1 MIAAINQI
9 AQSWW
14 SWMGPMLWQVSL
26 LILIVTG
33 LDFLLRRWAWP
44 QVRYTLWL
52 LVLVK
57 LVIPP
62 TWTLPSSLVSKWQ
75 PVVQA
80 GIKERLGINLRAPA
94 VREPLEMYSSV
105 PATMTPSVLAG
116 QLAEQS
122 AQTPPAESSSLTP
135 SRALGWKAIVMLA
148 WIIGMGLFVAL
159 LAHRIARL
167 RRWHKKQVEKKV
179 IPVWY
184 YELLVETT
192 KRLKLG
198 RLPAIVFSRDA
209 KAPAVYGM
217 FRPVL
222 LLPASYLDS
231 LSREDAEHVLLHEL
245 AHLKRGDLW
254 LHGLCLLLQIVYW
267 FNPLLIWTRRQMKHV
282 REICCDLTIANVLKE
297 KTMKYRQTLLN
308 TARELLTQT
317 AEPGMGLLGV
327 FEDPFRLVARLRWL
341 EKKTWRTRKLM
352 TAAVALVALVMT
364 AAVLPMG
371 SSMQVGAASGQANK
385 KFTLK
390 KLGPVQGQ
398 LLGAVS
404 PDEKYVSFVDW
415 NTGDL
420 AVREVATG
428 QEKKLTNKGPWT
440 QSGAMAFQSRWSPDG
455 QKIVYDWWDW
465 DKEPGFVGVRVVGL
479 DGQAPRTI
487 YQVPDNELTITYA
500 WSSDGKRILVLHSV
514 QPPGKKAPDWRD
526 KVGKISLVGIE
537 DGSVQVLKSLDLR
550 SVAYNQTINM
560 DLSPDARFVAY
571 SIPVGGNAFN
581 KDIMLLSV
589 EDLNEIPLVVHPA
602 NEDLIGFTPDGAHLL
617 FTSNRRGSTDA
628 WMIPVSNGRAAGAA
642 VMLAEGAGDIEPL
655 GFTAEG
661 RFFYAT
667 GRPEENLYIA
677 ELDPKTGQVVKVP
690 QEPIPHLGNES
701 HSPAYSPDGRLLAY
715 VSNRGGRGLAARFV
729 ICIRSLD
736 SGAEREI
743 LPEYDFMNL
752 KWSPDGRTLLARAF
766 DGNDRS
772 AHSLLAAIDAET
784 GEVRVIKKCEAPR
797 MTQWITEFAWS
808 QDGRAVFFV
817 QNKRPENLS
826 QLLSGDIESGI
837 EKELYRA
844 PTWAERFNISRSPD
858 GRWLALMN
866 HRGTEEKRRT
876 LRIVSADGKERRDLI
891 TFEDTYNGPAWTT
904 WTPDGKSILF
914 PKHDP
919 KEEGKSQ
926 LWRIPVQGGNPEKLN
941 IEMFGFYNLTVHP
954 DGTRLAFS
962 SNGPSLK
969 QPELWVM
976 ENFLPS
982 SSSEKQEKTRQSS

>member
-1 MIAAINQI
+1 MIAAVNQI

-14 SWMGPMLWQVSL
+14 GWMGSMFWQVSL
-26 LILIVTG
+26 LILIVTA
-33 LDFLLRRWAWP
+33 LDFVLRRWAWP
-44 QVRYTLWL
+44 QVRYTLWVL
-52 LVLVK
+52 ILVK

-62 TWTLPSSLVSKWQ
+62 TWTLPSSLISKWQ
-75 PVVQA
+75 PLVQA
-80 GIKERLGINLRAPA
+80 GIEERFGVNLRAPA
-94 VREPLEMYSSV
+94 AGEPLRMS
-105 PATMTPSVLAG
+105 PSVSASKTAAVHAG
-116 QLAEQS
+116 EPAAQS
-122 AQTPPAESSSLTP
+122 GQTQPAESSLLPP
-135 SRALGWKAIVMLA
+135 SRTLGWKAIVMLA
-148 WIIGMGLFVAL
+148 WILGMGLFVAL

-167 RRWHKKQVEKKV
+167 RRWHKKQVEKKI

-198 RLPAIVFSRDA
+198 RLPGIVFSKDA

-254 LHGLCLLLQIVYW
+254 IHGLCLLLQIVYW
-267 FNPLLIWTRRQMKHV
+267 FNPLLIWTRRQMRHV
-282 REICCDLTIANVLKE
+282 REICCDLTIAYVLKE

-371 SSMQVGAASGQANK
+371 SAMQEGAAGGKANN

-390 KLGPVQGQ
+390 KLGQVQGQ

-404 PDEKYVSFVDW
+404 PDGKYVSFVDW

-428 QEKKLTNKGPWT
+428 QEKRLTNKGPWT
-440 QSGAMAFQSRWSPDG
+440 QSEAQVFDSRWSPDG

-465 DKEPGFVGVRVVGL
+465 DKEPGFVGIRVVGL

-487 YQVPDNELTITYA
+487 YEVPDNQLTQTYA
-500 WSSDGKRILVLHSV
+500 WSSDGEKILVLQS
-514 QPPGKKAPDWRD
+514 QGPTEKKTGRIA
-526 KVGKISLVGIE
+526 LVRVE
-537 DGSVQVLKSLDLR
+537 DGSAQFLKTLDLSR
-550 SVAYNQTINM
+550 VAYNQVINM
-560 DLSPDARFVAY
+560 DLSPDGRFIAY
-571 SIPVGGNAFN
+571 SIPVGRNAFN
-581 KDIMLLSV
+581 KDIILLSV
-589 EDLNEIPLVVHPA
+589 EDLREIALVEHPA
-602 NEDLIGFTPDGAHLL
+602 NDGLLGFTPDGAHVL

-642 VMLAEGAGDIEPL
+642 VMLAEGTGDIEPL

-661 RFFYAT
+661 TFYYAT

-677 ELDPKTGQVVKVP
+677 EFDPKTGQVVKVP

-701 HSPAYSPDGRLLAY
+701 HSPTYSPDGRLLAY
-715 VSNRGGRGLAARFV
+715 VSNRGGRGLAGRFV

-736 SGAEREI
+736 SGREREI
-743 LPEYDFMNL
+743 LPEYNFMSL

-766 DGNDRS
+766 DGSDRS
-772 AHSLLAAIDAET
+772 AHSLLASIDAET
-784 GEVRVIKKCEAPR
+784 SEVHVIKKCEAAR
-797 MTQWITEFAWS
+797 LDQTIMEFNWS
-808 QDGRAVFFV
+808 KDGRAAFYVL
-817 QNKRPENLS
+817 NTKSKKLS
-826 QLLSGDIESGI
+826 QLLVRDLESGS

-866 HRGTEEKRRT
+866 YRGMEEKRRT
-876 LRIVSADGKERRDLI
+876 LRIISADGKEMRDLT

-904 WTPDGKSILF
+904 WTPDGKYVLF
-914 PKHDP
+914 PKYDP

-926 LWRIPVQGGNPEKLN
+926 LWRIPVQGGELEKLN
-941 IEMFGFYNLTVHP
+941 IEMWGFYNLTVHP

-969 QPELWVM
+969 QAELWVM
-976 ENFLPS
+976 ENFLPNIS
-982 SSSEKQEKTRQSS
+982 NKKQ

>member
-14 SWMGPMLWQVSL
+14 GWMGPMLWQVSL

-57 LVIPP
+57 LIIPP
-62 TWTLPSSLVSKWQ
+62 SWTLPSSLVSKWQ

-80 GIKERLGINLRAPA
+80 NLEDRLGVYLGAPA
-94 VREPLEMYSSV
+94 VREPLEMSPSIL
-105 PATMTPSVLAG
+105 ASMTPSVPGDEPA
-116 QLAEQS
+116 AQS
-122 AQTPPAESSSLTP
+122 AQTKPSVSSSRLS
-135 SRALGWKAIVMLA
+135 SRPLGWKAIVMLA
-148 WIIGMGLFVAL
+148 WIAGMGLFVVL
-159 LAHRIARL
+159 LALRMARL
-167 RRWHKKQVEKKV
+167 RRWHKKQVEKKT

-184 YELLVETT
+184 YELLVEAT

-198 RLPAIVFSRDA
+198 RLPAIVFSKDT

-267 FNPLLIWTRRQMKHV
+267 FNPLLIWTRRQMRHV

-371 SSMQVGAASGQANK
+371 SAGQEGAAGGKTNN

-404 PDEKYVSFVDW
+404 PDGKYVSYVDW

-420 AVREVATG
+420 AVHEVATG
-428 QEKKLTNKGPWT
+428 QKKRLTNKGPWT

-465 DKEPGFVGVRVVGL
+465 DREPGFVGIRVVGL
-479 DGQAPRTI
+479 DAQAPRTI
-487 YQVPDNELTITYA
+487 YEVPDNELTITYD
-500 WSSDGKRILVLHSV
+500 WSPDGRRILVLHRV
-514 QPPGKKAPDWRD
+514 TPPENTAPDRRYW
-526 KVGKISLVGIE
+526 VGKISLVGIE
-537 DGSVQVLKSLDLR
+537 DGSLQILKSLDLS
-550 SVAYNQTINM
+550 SVAHNQTINM
-560 DLSPDARFVAY
+560 DLSPDGRFIAY

-589 EDLNEIPLVVHPA
+589 EDQKEVPLVEHPA
-602 NEDLIGFTPDGAHLL
+602 NEDLLGFTPDGAHVL
-617 FTSNRRGSTDA
+617 FSSDRRGSTDA
-628 WMIPVSNGRAAGAA
+628 WMIPVSSGRAAGAA
-642 VMLAEGAGDIEPL
+642 VMLIKGAGGIEPL
-655 GFTAEG
+655 GFTTEG
-661 RFFYAT
+661 AFYYAT
-667 GRPEENLYIA
+667 GGPEANVYIA
-677 ELDPKTGQVVKVP
+677 ELDPKTGRVVKVP
-690 QEPIPHLGNES
+690 EEPIPHLGRES
-701 HSPAYSPDGRLLAY
+701 HSPAYSPDGRQLAY
-715 VSNRGGRGLAARFV
+715 VSDRGGLRGGGRSV

-743 LPEYDFMNL
+743 LPEYDFNDFMGL

-766 DGNDRS
+766 DGSGRS
-772 AHSLLAAIDAET
+772 ARNLLATVDVET
-784 GEVRVIKKCEAPR
+784 GEVRVVKKCDLPR
-797 MTQWITEFAWS
+797 MDQLIMNIDWS
-808 QDGRAVFFV
+808 PDGRAVFYV
-817 QNKRPENLS
+817 QNTESQKVS
-826 QLLSGDIESGI
+826 QLFIREIENGI

-844 PTWAERFNISRSPD
+844 PTWAERFHFSRSPD
-858 GRWLALMN
+858 GRWLALKN
-866 HRGTEEKRRT
+866 YRGLENKRIT
-876 LRIVSADGKERRDLI
+876 LRLLSADGKDTRQLYS
-891 TFEDTYNGPAWTT
+891 FEDQADFPGWPAWTA
-904 WTPDGKSILF
+904 DGKYVLF
-914 PKHDP
+914 SKRSP
-919 KEEGKSQ
+919 EENGKVQ
-926 LWRIPVQGGNPEKLN
+926 LWRIPFQGGEPEKLD
-941 IEMFGFYNLTVHP
+941 IEMWSFNFLTSHP
-954 DGTRLAFS
+954 DGTRLAFTS
-962 SNGPSLK
+962 YGPSMR
-969 QPELWVM
+969 QAELWVM
-976 ENFLPS
+976 ENFLPERS
-982 SSSEKQEKTRQSS
+982 TKK

>member
-1 MIAAINQI
+1 MIAAVNQI

-26 LILIVTG
+26 LILIVTA

-57 LVIPP
+57 LIIPP
-62 TWTLPSSLVSKWQ
+62 SWTLPSSLVSRWQ

-80 GIKERLGINLRAPA
+80 NLEDRFGVYLGAPTA
-94 VREPLEMYSSV
+94 REPLAMSAYI
-105 PATMTPSVLAG
+105 PASMTPSVPGDESAT
-116 QLAEQS
+116 QS
-122 AQTPPAESSSLTP
+122 AQTKPSESSSLP
-135 SRALGWKAIVMLA
+135 AGRPLGWKAIVMLA
-148 WIIGMGLFVAL
+148 WIAGMGLFVVL
-159 LAHRIARL
+159 LAVRIARL

-198 RLPAIVFSRDA
+198 RLPAIVFSKDA

-231 LSREDAEHVLLHEL
+231 LSREDAGHVLLHEL

-267 FNPLLIWTRRQMKHV
+267 FNPLLIWTRRQMRHV
-282 REICCDLTIANVLKE
+282 REICCDLTIANVLRE

-371 SSMQVGAASGQANK
+371 SAGQIGVAGGKADNQ
-385 KFTLK
+385 FTLK

-398 LLGAVS
+398 LLGQVS
-404 PDEKYVSFVDW
+404 PDGKYISFVDW
-415 NTGDL
+415 DTGDL

-428 QEKKLTNKGPWT
+428 QEKRLTNKGPWA
-440 QSGAMAFQSRWSPDG
+440 QSGAMVFQSRWAPDG

-465 DKEPGFVGVRVVGL
+465 DKEPGFVGIRVVGL
-479 DGQAPRTI
+479 DAQAPRTI
-487 YQVPDNELTITYA
+487 YEVPDNELTITYA

-514 QPPGKKAPDWRD
+514 APPGKRAQDWRD
-526 KVGKISLVGIE
+526 KVGQISLVGIE
-537 DGSVQVLKSLDLR
+537 DGSVQVLKALDLS

-560 DLSPDARFVAY
+560 DLSPDGRFIAY

-589 EDLNEIPLVVHPA
+589 EDQKEIPLVEHPA
-602 NEDLIGFTPDGAHLL
+602 NEDLLGFTPDGAHVL
-617 FTSNRRGSTDA
+617 FTSDRRGSTDA

-642 VMLAEGAGDIEPL
+642 VMLVKGTGEIESL
-655 GFTAEG
+655 GFTAG
-661 RFFYAT
+661 GAFYYAT
-667 GRPEENLYIA
+667 GGPEANVYIA
-677 ELDPKTGQVVKVP
+677 ELDPKTGQVVKSP
-690 QEPIPHLGNES
+690 QEPTPHLGRES

-715 VSNRGGRGLAARFV
+715 VSDRGGPRGGGRSV

-736 SGAEREI
+736 SGREKEI
-743 LPEYDFMNL
+743 LPEYDFMGL
-752 KWSPDGRTLLARAF
+752 EWSPDGRRLLARAF
-766 DGNDRS
+766 DGSDRS
-772 AHSLLAAIDAET
+772 AHSLLATIDVET
-784 GEVRVIKKCEAPR
+784 GEVRAIKKYDLPR
-797 MTQWITEFAWS
+797 MDQWITGFAWS
-808 QDGRAVFFV
+808 RDGRSVFFV
-817 QNKRPENLS
+817 HNKKSENLC
-826 QLLSGDIESGI
+826 QLLILDIESGV

-844 PTWAERFNISRSPD
+844 PTWADRFHISRSPD
-858 GRWLALMN
+858 GRWLAMMN
-866 HRGTEEKRRT
+866 MRGMEEKRRT
-876 LRIVSADGKERRDLI
+876 LRIISADGEEVRDLT
-891 TFEDTYNGPAWTT
+891 TFEDADNAPARTT
-904 WTPDGKSILF
+904 WTPDGKYVLF
-914 PKHDP
+914 SKHNP
-919 KEEGKSQ
+919 EEKGRSQ
-926 LWRIPVQGGNPEKLN
+926 LWRIPVQGGDAEKLN
-941 IEMFGFYNLTVHP
+941 IDMWGFYMLTVHP
-954 DGTRLAFS
+954 DGTRLAFC
-962 SNGPSLK
+962 SNGPSWK
-969 QPELWVM
+969 EPELWVM
-976 ENFLPS
+976 ENFLPERS
-982 SSSEKQEKTRQSS
+982 TKK

>member
-1 MIAAINQI
+1 MIVAINQI
-9 AQSWW
+9 AQTWW
-14 SWMGPMLWQVSL
+14 DWMGPMFWQVSL
-26 LILIVTG
+26 LILIVTA

-52 LVLVK
+52 LVLIK

-62 TWTLPSSLVSKWQ
+62 TWTMPSSLISKWQ
-75 PVVQA
+75 PLVQA
-80 GIKERLGINLRAPA
+80 RIEERLGIYLRAPA
-94 VREPLEMYSSV
+94 AAEPLQMAPSIPAFKTAAV
-105 PATMTPSVLAG
+105 PAGELAG
-116 QLAEQS
+116 QSGKTQ
-122 AQTPPAESSSLTP
+122 PGESSSLTP

-148 WIIGMGLFVAL
+148 WILGMGVFVAL
-159 LAHRIARL
+159 LAVRISTL

-184 YELLVETT
+184 FELLVETT

-198 RLPAIVFSRDA
+198 RLPAIVFSKDA

-254 LHGLCLLLQIVYW
+254 LHGLCLLLQIIYW
-267 FNPLLIWTRRQMKHV
+267 FNPLLVWTRRQMRHV

-297 KTMKYRQTLLN
+297 KTMKYRETLLN

-352 TAAVALVALVMT
+352 TAAVALVALFMI

-371 SSMQVGAASGQANK
+371 SGVQEGAAGGQANK

-390 KLGPVQGQ
+390 KLGQVQGQ

-404 PDEKYVSFVDW
+404 PDGKYVSFVDW

-428 QEKKLTNKGPWT
+428 QEKRLTDKGPWT
-440 QSGAMAFQSRWSPDG
+440 QSRAQAFQSRWSPDG

-465 DKEPGFVGVRVVGL
+465 DKEPGFVGIRVVGL

-500 WSSDGKRILVLHSV
+500 WSPDGKRILVLHSV
-514 QPPGKKAPDWRD
+514 IPPGKTGRDWRD
-526 KVGKISLVGIE
+526 KVGKISLIGIE
-537 DGSVQVLKSLDLR
+537 DGSVQVLRELDLG
-550 SVAYNQTINM
+550 SFAYNQYLDM
-560 DLSPDARFVAY
+560 DLSPDGRFVAY

-581 KDIMLLSV
+581 KDIILLSV
-589 EDLNEIPLVVHPA
+589 EDLKEIPLVEHPA
-602 NEDLIGFTPDGAHLL
+602 NENLIGFTPDGAYLL

-642 VMLAEGAGDIEPL
+642 VMLAEGAGNIAPL

-661 RFFYAT
+661 SFFYAT

-677 ELDPKTGQVVKVP
+677 ELDSKTGQVVRVP

-715 VSNRGGRGLAARFV
+715 VSNRGGRGFAARFV

-736 SGAEREI
+736 SGREREI
-743 LPEYDFMNL
+743 LPEYNFMCL

-772 AHSLLAAIDAET
+772 AHSLLAAIDVET
-784 GEVRVIKKCEAPR
+784 GEVRVIKKCEAAR
-797 MTQWITEFAWS
+797 LDQTIMEFNWS
-808 QDGRAVFFV
+808 KDGRAVFYVLNTFS
-817 QNKRPENLS
+817 QKLS
-826 QLLSGDIESGI
+826 QLLVRDIESGS

-844 PTWAERFNISRSPD
+844 PSWAERFNISRSPD
-858 GRWLALMN
+858 GRWLAVMN
-866 HRGTEEKRRT
+866 YRGMEEKRRT
-876 LRIVSADGKERRDLI
+876 LRIISADGKERRDLI
-891 TFEDTYNGPAWTT
+891 TFEDTHNGPAWTT

-926 LWRIPVQGGNPEKLN
+926 LWRIPVQGGDSEKLD
-941 IEMFGFYNLTVHP
+941 IEMWGFYNLTFDP

-962 SNGPSLK
+962 SKGPSLK

-976 ENFLPS
+976 ENFLPNRPN
-982 SSSEKQEKTRQSS
+982 EK

>member
-1 MIAAINQI
+1 MIAAVNQI
-9 AQSWW
+9 AHSWW
-14 SWMGPMLWQVSL
+14 GWMGPMLWQVSL
-26 LILIVTG
+26 LILIVTA
-33 LDFLLRRWAWP
+33 LDFVLRRWAWP
-44 QVRYTLWL
+44 QVRYALWL
-52 LVLVK
+52 LVLIK
-57 LVIPP
+57 LIIPP
-62 TWTLPSSLVSKWQ
+62 TWTLPSSLISKWQ
-75 PVVQA
+75 PIVQA
-80 GIKERLGINLRAPA
+80 RIEERLGLSPRGPAASEALQMRPSIPASVTASVRAGEPVEQTAQAQPA
-94 VREPLEMYSSV
+94 DSYSL
-105 PATMTPSVLAG
+105 PASHT
-116 QLAEQS
+116 
-122 AQTPPAESSSLTP
+122 
-135 SRALGWKAIVMLA
+135 LGWKSYTLIV
-148 WIIGMGLFVAL
+148 WILGMGFFVAL
-159 LAHRIARL
+159 LGHRISRL
-167 RRWHKKQVEKKV
+167 RRWHKKQVEKKT

-198 RLPAIVFSRDA
+198 RLPAIVFSKDT

-297 KTMKYRQTLLN
+297 KTMKYRETLLS
-308 TARELLTQT
+308 TARELLTET
-317 AEPGMGLLGV
+317 AEPGMGLLGL

-352 TAAVALVALVMT
+352 TAAVVVVTMVMT
-364 AAVLPMG
+364 VAVLPMG
-371 SSMQVGAASGQANK
+371 SAGQAGTAGEKANN

-390 KLGPVQGQ
+390 RIDPLSGWPALGN
-398 LLGAVS
+398 VS
-404 PDEKYVSFVDW
+404 PDGRYISFVDW

-420 AVREVATG
+420 ALREVATG
-428 QEKKLTNKGPWT
+428 QEKRLTDKGPWT
-440 QSGAMAFQSRWSPDG
+440 QSGAEAFHSRWSPDG

-465 DKEPGFVGVRVVGL
+465 DKEPGFVGIRIVGL
-479 DGQAPRTI
+479 DGLAPRTI
-487 YQVPDNELTITYA
+487 YQVPDNQLTQTYA
-500 WSSDGKRILVLHSV
+500 WSSDGEKILVLQS
-514 QPPGKKAPDWRD
+514 QGPTEKKTGRIA
-526 KVGKISLVGIE
+526 LVRVE
-537 DGSVQVLKSLDLR
+537 DGSARFLKTLELGR
-550 SVAYNQTINM
+550 VAYNQGIGM
-560 DLSPDARFVAY
+560 DLSPDGRFIAY

-581 KDIMLLSV
+581 KDIILLSV
-589 EDLNEIPLVVHPA
+589 EDLQELPLVEHPA
-602 NEDLIGFTPDGAHLL
+602 NEDLLGFTPDGAHVL

-642 VMLAEGAGDIEPL
+642 VMLVAGTGSIEPL

-661 RFFYAT
+661 AFYFAT
-667 GRPEENLYIA
+667 GGPEENLYIA
-677 ELDPKTGQVVKVP
+677 ELNPKTGQVVKVP

-701 HSPAYSPDGRLLAY
+701 HSPAYSPDGRQLAY
-715 VSNRGGRGLAARFV
+715 VSNRGGRGLAGRFV

-736 SGAEREI
+736 SGREREI
-743 LPEYDFMNL
+743 LPEYNFMSL

-766 DGNDRS
+766 DGSDRS

-784 GEVRVIKKCEAPR
+784 SEVRVIKKCEAAR
-797 MTQWITEFAWS
+797 LDQTIMEFDWTK
-808 QDGRAVFFV
+808 DGRAVFYV
-817 QNKRPENLS
+817 LNTKSKNLS
-826 QLLSGDIESGI
+826 QLLVRDLERGS

-866 HRGTEEKRRT
+866 YRGMEEKRRT
-876 LRIVSADGKERRDLI
+876 LRVISADGKEMRDLT

-904 WTPDGKSILF
+904 WTPDGKHVLF
-914 PKHDP
+914 PKYDP

-926 LWRIPVQGGNPEKLN
+926 LWRIPVQGGDIEKLN
-941 IEMFGFYNLTVHP
+941 IEMWGFYNLTVHP

-969 QPELWVM
+969 QAELWAM
-976 ENFLPS
+976 ENFLPDRS
-982 SSSEKQEKTRQSS
+982 SKK

>member
-1 MIAAINQI
+1 MIAAVNQI

-26 LILIVTG
+26 LVLIVTA
-33 LDFLLRRWAWP
+33 LDFVLRRWAWP

-52 LVLVK
+52 LILVK
-57 LVIPP
+57 LIIPP
-62 TWTLPSSLVSKWQ
+62 TWTLPSSLISKWQ
-75 PVVQA
+75 PAVQA
-80 GIKERLGINLRAPA
+80 RIEERLGIDLRGPA
-94 VREPLEMYSSV
+94 AVEALQMSPSV
-105 PATMTPSVLAG
+105 PASMTASDRAG
-116 QLAEQS
+116 GPVEQP
-122 AQTPPAESSSLTP
+122 AQARPADSSSV
-135 SRALGWKAIVMLA
+135 SASHALGWKSYALIV
-148 WIIGMGLFVAL
+148 WIAGMGFFIAL
-159 LAHRIARL
+159 LSLRISRL

-198 RLPAIVFSRDA
+198 RLPAIVFSKDA

-231 LSREDAEHVLLHEL
+231 LPREDAEHVLLHEL

-254 LHGLCLLLQIVYW
+254 LHGFCLLLQIVYW
-267 FNPLLIWTRRQMKHV
+267 FNPLLIWARRQMKHV

-308 TARELLTQT
+308 TARELLTET

-352 TAAVALVALVMT
+352 TAAVAIVAVVMI

-371 SSMQVGAASGQANK
+371 SAGQQGDTAGRPNNE
-385 KFTLK
+385 FTLK
-390 KLGPVQGQ
+390 KLGHVQGH
-398 LLGAVS
+398 LLGEVS
-404 PDEKYVSFVDW
+404 PDGKYVSFVDH

-420 AVREVATG
+420 AVRDLATG
-428 QEKKLTNKGPWT
+428 EEKRLTDKGPWT
-440 QSGAMAFQSRWSPDG
+440 ESGAQAFHSRWSPDG
-455 QKIVYDWWDW
+455 RKIAYDWWDW

-479 DGQAPRTI
+479 DGQAPRTV
-487 YQVPDNELTITYA
+487 YEVPDNELTITYGWA
-500 WSSDGKRILVLHSV
+500 SDGKRILVLHNAM
-514 QPPGKKAPDWRD
+514 PPGTSRPDWKG
-526 KVGKISLVGIE
+526 KVGRISLVGVE
-537 DGSVQVLKSLDLR
+537 DGSVKILKELDLE
-550 SVAYNQTINM
+550 SFAYNQYIDM
-560 DLSPDARFVAY
+560 DLSPDGRFVAY

-589 EDLNEIPLVVHPA
+589 EDLREVPLVVHPA
-602 NEDLIGFTPDGAHLL
+602 NEGLLGFTPDGRHVL
-617 FTSNRRGSTDA
+617 FASNRRGSTDA

-661 RFFYAT
+661 AFYYAT
-667 GRPEENLYIA
+667 GRPEQNLYIA

-690 QEPIPHLGNES
+690 QEPIPHLGNAS

-729 ICIRSLD
+729 VCIRSLD
-736 SGAEREI
+736 SGSEREI
-743 LPEYDFMNL
+743 LPEYNFMCL
-752 KWSPDGRTLLARAF
+752 KWSPDGRRLLARAF
-766 DGNDRS
+766 DGSDRS
-772 AHSLLAAIDAET
+772 ARSLLASIDTET
-784 GEVRVIKKCEAPR
+784 SEVRVIRKCEAAR
-797 MTQWITEFAWS
+797 LDQTIQEFDWS
-808 QDGRAVFFV
+808 KDGRAVFYV
-817 QNKRPENLS
+817 LNTRSKGLS
-826 QLLSGDIESGI
+826 QLLIRDVESEV

-858 GRWLALMN
+858 GEWLAVMN
-866 HRGTEEKRRT
+866 HRGMEKTTKT
-876 LRIVSADGKERRDLI
+876 LRVVSADGKDARVLT
-891 TFEDTYNGPAWTT
+891 TFEDANNAPAWTT
-904 WTPDGKSILF
+904 WTPDGTYVLF
-914 PKHDP
+914 PKYDP
-919 KEEGKSQ
+919 GQEGKAQ
-926 LWRIPVQGGNPEKLN
+926 LWRVPVRGGEPEKLD
-941 IEMFGFYNLTVHP
+941 IEMWGFYNLTIHP

-962 SNGPSLK
+962 SQGPSLK
-969 QPELWVM
+969 EPELWVM
-976 ENFLPS
+976 ENFLPDRS
-982 SSSEKQEKTRQSS
+982 SKK

>member
-14 SWMGPMLWQVSL
+14 GWMGPMFWQVSL
-26 LILIVTG
+26 LILIVSA

-62 TWTLPSSLVSKWQ
+62 SWTLPSSLVSRWQ

-80 GIKERLGINLRAPA
+80 GIEERLGINLRGPA
-94 VREPLEMYSSV
+94 AREPLEMSPSI
-105 PATMTPSVLAG
+105 PASMTPAVQAGELAG
-116 QLAEQS
+116 QSGQTQPAQS
-122 AQTPPAESSSLTP
+122 RSLPP

-148 WIIGMGLFVAL
+148 WIAGMGLFVAL
-159 LAHRIARL
+159 LAHRISRL

-231 LSREDAEHVLLHEL
+231 LSKEDAEHVLLHEL

-267 FNPLLIWTRRQMKHV
+267 FNPLLIWTRRQMRHV

-371 SSMQVGAASGQANK
+371 SGIQESAAGGQANN

-390 KLGPVQGQ
+390 KLGPVVQGT

-404 PDEKYVSFVDW
+404 PDGKHVSFVDW

-428 QEKKLTNKGPWT
+428 QEKRLTDKGPWT

-465 DKEPGFVGVRVVGL
+465 DKEPGFVGIRVIGL
-479 DGQAPRTI
+479 DGQEPKTI
-487 YQVPDNELTITYA
+487 YQVPDNELTITYD

-514 QPPGKKAPDWRD
+514 VPPGKKAPDWRD

-537 DGSVQVLKSLDLR
+537 DGLVQVLKSLDLS
-550 SVAYNQTINM
+550 SVAYNQGINM
-560 DLSPDARFVAY
+560 DLSPDGRFVAY

-589 EDLNEIPLVVHPA
+589 EDLKEIPLVEHPA
-602 NEDLIGFTPDGAHLL
+602 NEDLLGFTHDGAHVL

-642 VMLAEGAGDIEPL
+642 VMLAEGAGNLEPL
-655 GFTAEG
+655 GFATEG
-661 RFFYAT
+661 AFYYAT
-667 GRPEENLYIA
+667 GGPEANVYIA
-677 ELDPKTGQVVKVP
+677 ELNPKTGQVVKVP
-690 QEPIPHLGNES
+690 QEPIPHLGKES

-715 VSNRGGRGLAARFV
+715 VSNRGGPRGGGRSV

-736 SGAEREI
+736 SGREREI
-743 LPEYDFMNL
+743 LPEFDFMGL
-752 KWSPDGRTLLARAF
+752 KWSPDGRTLLALAF
-766 DGNDRS
+766 DGGERS
-772 AHSLLAAIDAET
+772 AHSLLATIDVET
-784 GEVRVIKKCEAPR
+784 GEVRVIKKCDLPR
-797 MTQWITEFAWS
+797 MTQLITDIEWS
-808 QDGRAVFFV
+808 QDGRAVFYV
-817 QNKRPENLS
+817 QNTESQKLS
-826 QLLSGDIESGI
+826 QLLIRDLENGSER
-837 EKELYRA
+837 ELYRA
-844 PTWAERFNISRSPD
+844 PTWAERFHISRSPD
-858 GRWLALMN
+858 GRWLASVNYKGLEN
-866 HRGTEEKRRT
+866 KNIT
-876 LRIVSADGKERRDLI
+876 LRLLSTGGEDSRQLYSFEHQADYPRWPAWTADGKYVLFPMPIPE
-891 TFEDTYNGPAWTT
+891 EN
-904 WTPDGKSILF
+904 GKSR
-914 PKHDP
+914 
-919 KEEGKSQ
+919 
-926 LWRIPVQGGNPEKLN
+926 LWRIPAQGGEIEKLN
-941 IEMFGFYNLTVHP
+941 IEMWGFHRLTVHP
-954 DGTRLAFS
+954 DGTRLAFI

-969 QPELWVM
+969 QAELWVM
-976 ENFLPS
+976 ENFLPGRGD
-982 SSSEKQEKTRQSS
+982 KK

>member
-1 MIAAINQI
+1 MIAAVNQV

-26 LILIVTG
+26 LVLIVTG
-33 LDFLLRRWAWP
+33 LDFVLRRWAWP

-52 LVLVK
+52 LILVK
-57 LVIPP
+57 LIIPP
-62 TWTLPSSLVSKWQ
+62 TWTLPSSLISKWQ
-75 PVVQA
+75 PMVQA
-80 GIKERLGINLRAPA
+80 RIEERLGINLRGPA
-94 VREPLEMYSSV
+94 AVEAFQMSPSIS
-105 PATMTPSVLAG
+105 ASMTASDLAG
-116 QLAEQS
+116 GPVEQT
-122 AQTPPAESSSLTP
+122 AQAQPAEPSSLTA
-135 SRALGWKAIVMLA
+135 SRTLGWKSYALIV
-148 WIIGMGLFVAL
+148 WILGMGFFVGL
-159 LAHRIARL
+159 LALRISRL
-167 RRWHKKQVEKKV
+167 RRWHKKQVEKKT

-198 RLPAIVFSRDA
+198 RLPAIVFSKDA

-297 KTMKYRQTLLN
+297 KTMKYRETLLN
-308 TARELLTQT
+308 TARELLTET

-352 TAAVALVALVMT
+352 TAAVAVVAIIMT

-371 SSMQVGAASGQANK
+371 SAGQVGAAGDKANNR
-385 KFTLK
+385 FTLK

-398 LLGAVS
+398 LLGQVS
-404 PDEKYVSFVDW
+404 PDGKYISFVDW

-420 AVREVATG
+420 AVRDLATG
-428 QEKKLTNKGPWT
+428 EEKRLTDKGPWT
-440 QSGAMAFQSRWSPDG
+440 ESGAEAFQSRWSPDG

-465 DKEPGFVGVRVVGL
+465 DKEPGFVGIRVVGL
-479 DGQAPRTI
+479 DGQAPRMI
-487 YQVPDNELTITYA
+487 YQVPDNELTITYG

-514 QPPGKKAPDWRD
+514 EPPGKTIPDPRD
-526 KVGKISLVGIE
+526 RVAKISLVDIE
-537 DGSVQVLKSLDLR
+537 DGSVQVLKELDLR
-550 SVAYNQTINM
+550 SFAYNQYIDM
-560 DLSPDARFVAY
+560 GLSPDGRFIAY

-589 EDLNEIPLVVHPA
+589 GDLREIPLVEHPA
-602 NEDLIGFTPDGAHLL
+602 NEGLLGFTPDGRHVL
-617 FTSNRRGSTDA
+617 FTSNRRGSPDI
-628 WMIPVSNGRAAGAA
+628 WMIPVSNGRADGAA
-642 VMLAEGAGDIEPL
+642 ELLVMGAGEIEPL
-655 GFTAEG
+655 GFTTGGA
-661 RFFYAT
+661 FYYAT
-667 GRPEENLYIA
+667 GRPEENVYLA
-677 ELDPKTGQVVKVP
+677 ELNPKTGQVVKAP

-715 VSNRGGRGLAARFV
+715 VSNRGGRGLASRFV

-736 SGAEREI
+736 SGKEREI
-743 LPEYDFMNL
+743 LAAEYNFMCL
-752 KWSPDGRTLLARAF
+752 KWSPDGRRLLGRAF
-766 DGNDRS
+766 DGSDRS
-772 AHSLLAAIDAET
+772 AHSLLAAIDAVT
-784 GEVRVIKKCEAPR
+784 SEVRVIKKCEAAR
-797 MTQWITEFAWS
+797 LDQTIMEFDWTK
-808 QDGRAVFFV
+808 DGRAVFYV
-817 QNKRPENLS
+817 LNTKSKNLS
-826 QLLSGDIESGI
+826 QLLVRDLESGS

-866 HRGTEEKRRT
+866 YRGMEEKRRT
-876 LRIVSADGKERRDLI
+876 LRIIGADGKEMRDLT

-904 WTPDGKSILF
+904 WTPDGKHVLF
-914 PKHDP
+914 PKYDL

-926 LWRIPVQGGNPEKLN
+926 LWRIPVQGGEPEKLD
-941 IEMFGFYNLTVHP
+941 IEMWGFHNLTVHP

-962 SNGPSLK
+962 SQGPSLK
-969 QPELWVM
+969 EPELWVM
-976 ENFLPS
+976 ENFLP
-982 SSSEKQEKTRQSS
+982 ERTAKK

>member
-1 MIAAINQI
+1 MIAAVNQI

-14 SWMGPMLWQVSL
+14 SWMGSMLWQVSV
-26 LILIVTG
+26 LIMIVTA

-57 LVIPP
+57 LIIPP
-62 TWTLPSSLVSKWQ
+62 TWTLPSSLISRWQ
-75 PVVQA
+75 PIVQA
-80 GIKERLGINLRAPA
+80 SLEERLGIDLRGPA
-94 VREPLEMYSSV
+94 AGEALQISPSTPASLTASVRAGEPVEQTV
-105 PATMTPSVLAG
+105 P
-116 QLAEQS
+116 EQP
-122 AQTPPAESSSLTP
+122 TDSSSLPAGHT
-135 SRALGWKAIVMLA
+135 LGWKSYALIV
-148 WIIGMGLFVAL
+148 WILGMGLFVAL
-159 LAHRIARL
+159 LALRIARL
-167 RRWHKKQVEKKV
+167 RRWHKKQVEKKT

-198 RLPAIVFSRDA
+198 RLPAIVFSKDA

-352 TAAVALVALVMT
+352 MAAVALVALVMT

-371 SSMQVGAASGQANK
+371 STGQESAAAGKANS

-390 KLGPVQGQ
+390 KIGPFHRPALGNV
-398 LLGAVS
+398 A
-404 PDEKYVSFVDW
+404 PDGRYISFVDED
-415 NTGDL
+415 TGDL

-428 QEKKLTNKGPWT
+428 QEKRLTDKGPWSD
-440 QSGAMAFQSRWSPDG
+440 SGPMAFQSRWSPDG

-465 DKEPGFVGVRVVGL
+465 HQEPGFVGIRVVGL

-487 YQVPDNELTITYA
+487 YQVPENELIQSFA
-500 WSSDGKRILVLHSV
+500 WSSDGERILVLHS
-514 QPPGKKAPDWRD
+514 QGPPGKNQGR
-526 KVGKISLVGIE
+526 ISLVGAE
-537 DGSVQVLKSLDLR
+537 DGSVQVLKALDLSR
-550 SVAYNQTINM
+550 VGYNQSIDM
-560 DLSPDARFVAY
+560 DLSPDGRFVAY
-571 SIPVGGNAFN
+571 HLPVGESLCNN
-581 KDIMLLSV
+581 DIFLISV
-589 EDLNEIPLVVHPA
+589 ENQVEAPFIQHPA
-602 NEDLIGFTPDGAHLL
+602 DDRLLGFTPDGGHLM

-628 WMIPVSNGRAAGAA
+628 WLIPVSNGRAAGAPLLL
-642 VMLAEGAGDIEPL
+642 VEGIGDIESL
-655 GFTAEG
+655 GFTNAGAFYYVTRGAE
-661 RFFYAT
+661 A
-667 GRPEENLYIA
+667 NVYIA
-677 ELDPKTGQVVKVP
+677 ELNPKTGQVVKAP

-701 HSPAYSPDGRLLAY
+701 HSPAYSPDGRQLAY
-715 VSNRGGRGLAARFV
+715 VSNRGGRGRAGRDV

-736 SGAEREI
+736 SGREREI
-743 LPEYDFMNL
+743 LPEYDFMFL

-766 DGNDRS
+766 DGSDRS
-772 AHSLLAAIDAET
+772 ARSLLAAIDAET
-784 GEVRVIKKCEAPR
+784 SEVRVIKKCEAAR
-797 MTQWITEFAWS
+797 LDQTIMEFDWS
-808 QDGRAVFFV
+808 RDGRAVFYV
-817 QNKRPENLS
+817 LNTKSKNLS
-826 QLLSGDIESGI
+826 QLLVRDLENGS

-844 PTWAERFNISRSPD
+844 PTWAERFHISRSPD

-866 HRGTEEKRRT
+866 YKGMEEKRRT
-876 LRIVSADGKERRDLI
+876 LQIISADGKEMRDLT
-891 TFEDTYNGPAWTT
+891 TFKDTDNVPAWTT
-904 WTPDGKSILF
+904 WTPDGKYVLF
-914 PKHDP
+914 PKHNP
-919 KEEGKSQ
+919 EEKGKSQ
-926 LWRIPVQGGNPEKLN
+926 LWRIPVQGGEPEKLN
-941 IEMFGFYNLTVHP
+941 IDMEGFGPLTVHP
-954 DGTRLAFS
+954 DGTRLAFTS
-962 SNGPSLK
+962 YGPSPK
-969 QPELWVM
+969 EAELWMM
-976 ENFLPS
+976 ENFLPETS
-982 SSSEKQEKTRQSS
+982 SKK

>member
-1 MIAAINQI
+1 MIAAVNQV

-26 LILIVTG
+26 LVLIVTG
-33 LDFLLRRWAWP
+33 LDFVLRRWAWP

-52 LVLVK
+52 LILVK
-57 LVIPP
+57 LIIPP
-62 TWTLPSSLVSKWQ
+62 TWTLPSSLISKWQ
-75 PVVQA
+75 PMVQA
-80 GIKERLGINLRAPA
+80 RIEERLGINLLGPAAVEALQMSPSIPASMTASGRAGEPVEKTAPA
-94 VREPLEMYSSV
+94 
-105 PATMTPSVLAG
+105 
-116 QLAEQS
+116 Q
-122 AQTPPAESSSLTP
+122 PAELSSLTA
-135 SRALGWKAIVMLA
+135 SRTLGWRSYALIV
-148 WIIGMGLFVAL
+148 WILGMGFFVGL
-159 LAHRIARL
+159 LALRISRL
-167 RRWHKKQVEKKV
+167 RRWHKKQVEKKT

-198 RLPAIVFSRDA
+198 RLPAIVFSKDA

-297 KTMKYRQTLLN
+297 KTMKYRETLLN
-308 TARELLTQT
+308 TARELLTQS

-352 TAAVALVALVMT
+352 TAAVAVVAIVMT

-371 SSMQVGAASGQANK
+371 SAGQVGAAGDKANNR
-385 KFTLK
+385 FTLK
-390 KLGPVQGQ
+390 KLGQVQGQ
-398 LLGAVS
+398 LLGQVS
-404 PDEKYVSFVDW
+404 PDGKCISFVDW

-420 AVREVATG
+420 AVRDLATG
-428 QEKKLTNKGPWT
+428 EEKRLTDKGPWT
-440 QSGAMAFQSRWSPDG
+440 QSGAEAFQSRWSPDG

-465 DKEPGFVGVRVVGL
+465 DKEPGFVGIRVVGL

-487 YQVPDNELTITYA
+487 YQVPGNQLMQTYA
-500 WSSDGKRILVLHSV
+500 WSSDREKILVLQS
-514 QPPGKKAPDWRD
+514 QGPTEKKTGRIA
-526 KVGKISLVGIE
+526 LVRVE
-537 DGSVQVLKSLDLR
+537 DGSAQFLKTLDLSR
-550 SVAYNQTINM
+550 VAYNQSINM
-560 DLSPDARFVAY
+560 DLSPDGRFIAY
-571 SIPVGGNAFN
+571 SIPVGGNAYN

-589 EDLNEIPLVVHPA
+589 EDLQEIPLVEHPA
-602 NEDLIGFTPDGAHLL
+602 NEDLLGFTPDGAHVL

-642 VMLAEGAGDIEPL
+642 ELLIKGTGDIESL
-655 GFTAEG
+655 GFTTEG
-661 RFFYAT
+661 TFYYAT
-667 GRPEENLYIA
+667 GRPDENVYIA
-677 ELDPKTGQVVKVP
+677 ELDPKTGQVVKAP
-690 QEPIPHLGNES
+690 QEPIPHLGRSS

-715 VSNRGGRGLAARFV
+715 VSDRGGPRGDGRFV

-736 SGAEREI
+736 SGREREI
-743 LPEYDFMNL
+743 LPEYDFIGL

-766 DGNDRS
+766 DGSDRS
-772 AHSLLAAIDAET
+772 AHALIATVDAET
-784 GEVRVIKKCEAPR
+784 NEVRVIKKCDLPR
-797 MTQWITEFAWS
+797 MDEGITDFAWS

-817 QNKRPENLS
+817 HHKGSENLC
-826 QLLSGDIESGI
+826 QLLVRDLENGS

-844 PTWAERFNISRSPD
+844 PGRFERFNISRSLD

-866 HRGTEEKRRT
+866 YTGTESKRT
-876 LRIVSADGKERRDLI
+876 LRIISADGKEIRDLR
-891 TFEDTYNGPAWTT
+891 TFEDVQMVPSWTT
-904 WTPDGKSILF
+904 WTPDGKYLLF
-914 PKHDP
+914 PKP
-919 KEEGKSQ
+919 NPQEMGMIQ
-926 LWRIPVQGGNPEKLN
+926 LWRIPVQGGDIEKLN
-941 IEMFGFYNLTVHP
+941 IEMWAFYNLTVHP

-969 QPELWVM
+969 QAELWMM
-976 ENFLPS
+976 ENFLPDRS
-982 SSSEKQEKTRQSS
+982 SKK

>member
-1 MIAAINQI
+1 MIAAVNQI

-14 SWMGPMLWQVSL
+14 SWMGPMFWQVSL
-26 LILIVTG
+26 LILIVTA

-52 LVLVK
+52 LVLIK
-57 LVIPP
+57 LIIPP
-62 TWTLPSSLVSKWQ
+62 TWTLPSSLISKWQ
-75 PVVQA
+75 PLVQA
-80 GIKERLGINLRAPA
+80 RIEERLGIYLRAPA
-94 VREPLEMYSSV
+94 AREPLQMLPSIPAFQTAAV
-105 PATMTPSVLAG
+105 PAAEPVAQSRRTQPAKSTSLPPSH
-116 QLAEQS
+116 
-122 AQTPPAESSSLTP
+122 T
-135 SRALGWKAIVMLA
+135 LGWKAIVMLA
-148 WIIGMGLFVAL
+148 WILGMGLFVAL
-159 LAHRIARL
+159 LADRITRL

-179 IPVWY
+179 IPIWY
-184 YELLVETT
+184 FELLVETT

-198 RLPAIVFSRDA
+198 RLPAIVFSKNA

-267 FNPLLIWTRRQMKHV
+267 FNPLLIWTRRQMRHV

-297 KTMKYRQTLLN
+297 KTMNYRETLLN

-341 EKKTWRTRKLM
+341 EKKTWCTRKLM

-371 SSMQVGAASGQANK
+371 STMKEGAAGGKTNN

-404 PDEKYVSFVDW
+404 PDGKYISFVDW

-428 QEKKLTNKGPWT
+428 QEKRLTDKGPWT
-440 QSGAMAFQSRWSPDG
+440 QSRAQAFQSRWSPDG

-479 DGQAPRTI
+479 DGQASRTI

-500 WSSDGKRILVLHSV
+500 WSSDGKLILVLHRV
-514 QPPGKKAPDWRD
+514 QPPGKKGSDSRG
-526 KVGKISLVGIE
+526 KVGKISLVGID
-537 DGSVQVLKSLDLR
+537 DGSVQVLKELNLGSF
-550 SVAYNQTINM
+550 AYNQYIDM
-560 DLSPDARFVAY
+560 DLSPDGRFIAY

-581 KDIMLLSV
+581 KDIILLSV
-589 EDLNEIPLVVHPA
+589 EDLKEIPLVEHPA
-602 NEDLIGFTPDGAHLL
+602 NEDLIGFTPDGAHVL

-628 WMIPVSNGRAAGAA
+628 WMIPVSDGRAAGAA

-655 GFTAEG
+655 GFTNEG
-661 RFFYAT
+661 KFYYAT
-667 GRPEENLYIA
+667 GRSEENLYIA
-677 ELDPKTGQVVKVP
+677 ELNPKTGQVVKVP

-701 HSPAYSPDGRLLAY
+701 HSPAYSADGRLLAY
-715 VSNRGGRGLAARFV
+715 VSNRGGRRLAGRFV

-736 SGAEREI
+736 SGKEREI
-743 LPEYDFMNL
+743 LPEYNFMSL
-752 KWSPDGRTLLARAF
+752 KWSPDGQTLLARAF
-766 DGNDRS
+766 DGSDRS

-784 GEVRVIKKCEAPR
+784 SEVRVIKKCEAAR
-797 MTQWITEFAWS
+797 LNETIMEFDWS
-808 QDGRAVFFV
+808 KDGRAVFYV
-817 QNKRPENLS
+817 LNTKSKNLS
-826 QLLSGDIESGI
+826 QLLVRDIESRD

-866 HRGTEEKRRT
+866 YRGMEEKRRT
-876 LRIVSADGKERRDLI
+876 LRIISAEGKEIRDLI

-904 WTPDGKSILF
+904 WTPDGKYVLF

-926 LWRIPVQGGNPEKLN
+926 LWRIPVQGGEPEKLN
-941 IEMFGFYNLTVHP
+941 IEMWGFNNLTVHP

-969 QPELWVM
+969 QAELWVM
-976 ENFLPS
+976 ENFLPDRGS
-982 SSSEKQEKTRQSS
+982 KK